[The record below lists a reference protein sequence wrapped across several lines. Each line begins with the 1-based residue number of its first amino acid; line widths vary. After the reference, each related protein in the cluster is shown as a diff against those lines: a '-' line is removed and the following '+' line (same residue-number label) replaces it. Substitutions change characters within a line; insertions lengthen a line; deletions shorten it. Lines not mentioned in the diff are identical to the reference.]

1 VSASSPEAGLPP
13 GSPHS
18 AGLRAKGAA
27 AAAPGTGSPSLSAK
41 PPGSDDEAG
50 SRRSPARVLKDIGLF
65 FASPFVTLAYLAL
78 FPFIGMKLLIQAW
91 RDRKAAA

>member
-1 VSASSPEAGLPP
+1 MSGSSPEAGLPP

-18 AGLRAKGAA
+18 SGLRATGAA
-27 AAAPGTGSPSLSAK
+27 ASAGISGSPPLAE
-41 PPGSDDEAG
+41 PLTRSDGEAG
-50 SRRSPARVLKDIGLF
+50 SRRTPARVLKDIGLF

-91 RDRKAAA
+91 RDRKAAV